1 MSRLLLGLLLLA
13 GLPAAAQE
21 PLLPPGPHPVG
32 FRHAWAFDEGRV
44 YRTAWDAGATYG
56 AEKSPRPLL
65 VLEWYPAE
73 GELDSAP
80 MAHGEYLAIGSAD
93 PRLAQLAG
101 ALQAFA
107 RDVLVQ
113 QVLGRPEAELDEVGR
128 AALARVLAAPT
139 PCHRDARPAP
149 GPFPVVLYHSGAG
162 SSFEDNAALCAY
174 LASHGFVVLGG
185 AFQEADGSSLAVDAG
200 PGSVADLRFLARLA
214 HGLSHADGRRLA
226 VAGHSAGAQAALRS
240 AAQAGSAADAL
251 VLLDTTQ
258 DYYGLALPLFESLVR
273 EVDEGRAHLTRPML
287 VATGPEALFELMDS
301 LTGAERAYLTVP
313 GLGHDE
319 YIAQGLQRL
328 ARIEQGPRTPE
339 EERELARLPEV
350 RGHYRSLCAT
360 VRAFLAAR
368 LGGSGA
374 EFAARLAEDAGRPW
388 TPARPQLVAV
398 PRGVDGPEPW
408 DPASAAPPSPR
419 QFLRLFRAEGSAA
432 ACEVLRRFRG
442 HEPRGPLYASTMLAG
457 SLLYELASAGKGEEA
472 RAYLSLLEEL
482 DVDAL
487 SLFEFLATMSELR
500 GKPEEARRFLRL
512 VLELDPENAEVAAK
526 LRALEEAGAA
536 GR

>member
-1 MSRLLLGLLLLA
+1 MSSFLPGALLA
-13 GLPAAAQE
+13 LASLAPAAQE

-32 FRHAWAFDEGRV
+32 FRHTWAFDEGRV

-56 AEKSPRPLL
+56 AQKSARPLL
-65 VLEWYPAE
+65 VLEWYPANL
-73 GELDSAP
+73 GLDPAP
-80 MAHGEYLAIGSAD
+80 MAHGEYLAIGSDD
-93 PRLAQLAG
+93 PRLAQLSA
-101 ALQAFA
+101 ALSAFA

-113 QVLGRPEAELDEVGR
+113 QVLGKPEDELDEPGR

-139 PCHRDARPAP
+139 PCHRGAHGAP

-200 PGSVADLRFLARLA
+200 PGSVADLQFLARLA
-214 HGLSHADGRRLA
+214 HGLPHADARRIAL
-226 VAGHSAGAQAALRS
+226 VGHSAGAQAALRA
-240 AAQAGSAADAL
+240 AAQPGCAADAL

-258 DYYGLALPLFESLVR
+258 DYYGLALPLHESLVR
-273 EVDEGRAHLTRPML
+273 EVVEGRAHLTRPML
-287 VATGPEALFELMDS
+287 VATGPEALFELMDT

-319 YIAQGLQRL
+319 YISQGLQRL
-328 ARIEQGPRTPE
+328 ARIEQGPRTAE
-339 EERELARLPEV
+339 EEAELARLAEV
-350 RGHYRSLCAT
+350 RGSYRILCET
-360 VRAFLAAR
+360 VRAFLEAR
-368 LGGSGA
+368 LERSEA
-374 EFAARLAEDAGRPW
+374 DFAARLARDAARPW
-388 TPARPQLVAV
+388 TPAAPHLVAV

-408 DPASAAPPSPR
+408 DPAGDAPPSPR
-419 QFLRLFRAEGSAA
+419 QFLRLFRTAGSAA
-432 ACEVLRRFRG
+432 ACDVLRRFRE
-442 HEPRGPLYASTMLAG
+442 HEPRGPLYASTMLSG

-472 RAYLSLLEEL
+472 RAYLALLEEL
-482 DVDAL
+482 DVRAL

-512 VLELDPENAEVAAK
+512 VLELDPDHPGIAAK
-526 LRALEEAGAA
+526 LKDLG
-536 GR
+536 GG